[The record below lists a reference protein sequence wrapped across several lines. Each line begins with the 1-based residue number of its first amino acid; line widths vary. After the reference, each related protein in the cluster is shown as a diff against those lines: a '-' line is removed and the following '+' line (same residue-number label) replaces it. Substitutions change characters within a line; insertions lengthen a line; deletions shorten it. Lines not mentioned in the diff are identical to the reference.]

1 MKILEPHQV
10 KGSDFLARNYHALL
24 ADEPGLGKTLQAV
37 HAANAICVKTAL
49 VVAPASVRLHWRQ
62 EILENSVFGC
72 RWQVVS
78 YNKATTLNNLQ
89 HGPWD
94 LLVLDEAHFLKTP
107 DSQRTKAIFGN
118 GNGIARRAKYIWC
131 LTGTPVLN
139 RPREMFPVL
148 KCLHPGFADMTEAKY
163 DQRYCG
169 AYVDGRAIN
178 NRGASRLEELA
189 QKLDGFMLRRTMKQ
203 VYPDR
208 KEPIIS
214 YVPIGL
220 DGEGAKALKAV
231 ESEVQN
237 REAFISSAAENYSQL
252 GDVSR
257 LLHATGL
264 AKVLAVVG
272 FVKDLLETREKVVVF
287 TRHRAVLREIFLA
300 LETYNPVTVEGG
312 MSDNAK
318 AIAIQFFA
326 GIRTSDPTRVLVANM
341 QAAATGTDGL
351 QKACSCAVFAEQS
364 WVPGEMDQA
373 IGRLHR
379 MGQEDDVVTAYILHA
394 EGTLESAV
402 MAVRR
407 AKERTIER
415 IVR

>member
-10 KGSDFLARNYHALL
+10 KGSDFLARNYHVLL

-169 AYVDGRAIN
+169 AYFDGRAIN

-214 YVPIGL
+214 YVPVEL
-220 DGEGAKALKAV
+220 DGEGAKYLKAV

-264 AKVLAVVG
+264 AKVQATVG

-287 TRHRAVLREIFLA
+287 TRHRAVLAALA
-300 LETYNPVTVEGG
+300 EALNGYMIEGG
-312 MSDNAK
+312 MGDQSKQA
-318 AIAIQFFA
+318 AIHAFGA
-326 GIRTSDPTRVLVANM
+326 TDGVRVLVANM

-379 MGQEDDVVTAYILHA
+379 MGQEDDVVTAYVLHA
-394 EGTLESAV
+394 PETLESAV
-402 MAVRR
+402 MAVRK